1 MTVTL
6 GNEWLTVEE
15 VAKELKFQVSTIY
28 GWIHAKKDPL
38 PHIKLGKKSYRV
50 PARLF
55 HEWKL
60 KKFKQ

>member
-1 MTVTL
+1 MTL
-6 GNEWLTVEE
+6 ESEWLTVEE

-28 GWIHAKKDPL
+28 SWIHAKKNPL

-50 PARLF
+50 PAHLYR
-55 HEWKL
+55 EWIS